1 MKRPRGSDGAE
12 SCDESD
18 ASDPTLLLSLP
29 DEVIARI
36 FAVVERETDG
46 PKYLARLSCV
56 CRSWR
61 DAFATSNAWRVL
73 LEQHRRAPSRPRR
86 GWRDLYFAQL
96 KKELEI
102 RKMRHEHMLI
112 RLLASSGVGET
123 ALRGDSVSGL
133 RREFKSLG
141 PDLDVNHR
149 FASMRGRTL
158 LGICAAMGRLSCAKE
173 LLNAWRRAPTGEL
186 HKTKHLIPQCHL
198 QDTDGFT
205 PLMEAAFRGN
215 ETMAMEIMTCA
226 DSIPGGYLPGK
237 GRGPDGDALRG
248 TRNMPTGGEHTMNAA
263 EWADFRGNR
272 RLARV
277 IRAWE
282 EGRPREKVEYLN
294 DDRGP
299 WTKTNVT
306 PWTV

>member
-1 MKRPRGSDGAE
+1 MKRPRGSDRAE

-61 DAFATSNAWRVL
+61 HAFATSNAWRVL

-112 RLLASSGVGET
+112 RLLASNGG
-123 ALRGDSVSGL
+123 ALRGDSSTGL

-141 PDLDVNHR
+141 ADLDVNHR

-186 HKTKHLIPQCHL
+186 HEPKYNISRIAICKTQ
-198 QDTDGFT
+198 
-205 PLMEAAFRGN
+205 
-215 ETMAMEIMTCA
+215 
-226 DSIPGGYLPGK
+226 
-237 GRGPDGDALRG
+237 
-248 TRNMPTGGEHTMNAA
+248 TGS
-263 EWADFRGNR
+263 
-272 RLARV
+272 
-277 IRAWE
+277 
-282 EGRPREKVEYLN
+282 RP
-294 DDRGP
+294 
-299 WTKTNVT
+299 
-306 PWTV
+306 

>member
-1 MKRPRGSDGAE
+1 MKRPRGSDRAE

-61 DAFATSNAWRVL
+61 HAFATSNAWRVL

-112 RLLASSGVGET
+112 RLLASSGG
-123 ALRGDSVSGL
+123 ALRGDSSTGL

-215 ETMAMEIMTCA
+215 ETMAIEIMTCA
-226 DSIPGGYLPGK
+226 AASPAGISP
-237 GRGPDGDALRG
+237 ARG
-248 TRNMPTGGEHTMNAA
+248 TDRTEMRSEARGTCQPA
-263 EWADFRGNR
+263 ES
-272 RLARV
+272 
-277 IRAWE
+277 
-282 EGRPREKVEYLN
+282 
-294 DDRGP
+294 
-299 WTKTNVT
+299 T
-306 PWTV
+306 P

>member
-36 FAVVERETDG
+36 FAVVEREADG
-46 PKYLARLSCV
+46 PKYLARLSCA

-61 DAFATSNAWRVL
+61 DAFATSNAWRVQ

-86 GWRDLYFAQL
+86 GWRDLYFVQL

-112 RLLASSGVGET
+112 RLLATSGG
-123 ALRGDSVSGL
+123 ALRGDSSTGL
-133 RREFKSLG
+133 RKEIKSLG
-141 PDLDVNHR
+141 ADLDVNHR

-198 QDTDGFT
+198 RDTDGFT

-215 ETMAMEIMTCA
+215 ETMAIQIMKCA
-226 DSIPGGYLPGK
+226 DSIPGCVRANGH
-237 GRGPDGDALRG
+237 GPDGDALRG
-248 TRNMPTGGEHTMNAA
+248 TRNVGNGEHTMTAA

>member
-12 SCDESD
+12 SWDESD

-61 DAFATSNAWRVL
+61 HAFATSNAWRVL

-86 GWRDLYFAQL
+86 GWRDLYFVQL

-198 QDTDGFT
+198 RDTDGFT

-215 ETMAMEIMTCA
+215 ETMAIQIMKCA
-226 DSIPGGYLPGK
+226 DSIPGCVRANGH
-237 GRGPDGDALRG
+237 GPDGDALRG
-248 TRNMPTGGEHTMNAA
+248 TRNVGNGEHTMTAA

>member
-61 DAFATSNAWRVL
+61 HAFATSNAWRVL

-86 GWRDLYFAQL
+86 GWRDLYFVQL

-112 RLLASSGVGET
+112 RLLATSGG
-123 ALRGDSVSGL
+123 ALRGDSSTGL
-133 RREFKSLG
+133 RKEFKSLG
-141 PDLDVNHR
+141 ADLDVNHR

-198 QDTDGFT
+198 RDTDGFT

-215 ETMAMEIMTCA
+215 ETMAIQIMKCA
-226 DSIPGGYLPGK
+226 DSIPGCVRANGH
-237 GRGPDGDALRG
+237 GPDGDALRG
-248 TRNMPTGGEHTMNAA
+248 TRNVGNGEHTMTAA

>member
-1 MKRPRGSDGAE
+1 MKRPRGSDRAE

-61 DAFATSNAWRVL
+61 HAFATSNAWRVL

-173 LLNAWRRAPTGEL
+173 LLNAWRRAPTDEL

-215 ETMAMEIMTCA
+215 ETMAIQIMTCA
-226 DSIPGGYLPGK
+226 DSIPGCVRANGH
-237 GRGPDGDALRG
+237 GPDGDALRG
-248 TRNMPTGGEHTMNAA
+248 TRNVGNGEHTMNAA
-263 EWADFRGNR
+263 EWADFRGNY

>member
-1 MKRPRGSDGAE
+1 MKRPRGSDRAE

-61 DAFATSNAWRVL
+61 HAFATSNAWRVL

-112 RLLASSGVGET
+112 RLLASSGG
-123 ALRGDSVSGL
+123 ALRGDSSTGL
-133 RREFKSLG
+133 RREMKSLG

-173 LLNAWRRAPTGEL
+173 LLNAWRRAPTGEPNYNM
-186 HKTKHLIPQCHL
+186 IPQCHV

-215 ETMAMEIMTCA
+215 ETMAIEIMKCA
-226 DSIPGGYLPGK
+226 DGCVRAK
-237 GRGPDGDALRG
+237 GHGPDGDALRG
-248 TRNMPTGGEHTMNAA
+248 TRNVGNREHTMKAA
-263 EWADFRGNR
+263 EWADFRGNY

>member
-12 SCDESD
+12 SSDESD

-36 FAVVERETDG
+36 FAVVEREADG
-46 PKYLARLSCV
+46 PKYLARLSCA

-61 DAFATSNAWRVL
+61 DAFATSNAWRVQ

-96 KKELEI
+96 KKELAI

-112 RLLASSGVGET
+112 RLLASSGG
-123 ALRGDSVSGL
+123 ALRGDSSTGL
-133 RREFKSLG
+133 RKEIKSLG
-141 PDLDVNHR
+141 ADLDVNHR

-186 HKTKHLIPQCHL
+186 HEPKYNIIPHCHL

-215 ETMAMEIMTCA
+215 ETMAIEIMTCA
-226 DSIPGGYLPGK
+226 DSIPGCVRAK
-237 GRGPDGDALRG
+237 GHGPNGDPLQG
-248 TRNMPTGGEHTMNAA
+248 TRNMPTGGEFTMNAA
-263 EWADFRGNR
+263 RWADFRGNY

-282 EGRPREKVEYLN
+282 EGRPIEKEQYCDLTCAAP
-294 DDRGP
+294 GP

>member
-1 MKRPRGSDGAE
+1 MKRPRGSDRAE

-61 DAFATSNAWRVL
+61 HAFATSNAWRVL

-112 RLLASSGVGET
+112 RLLASSGG
-123 ALRGDSVSGL
+123 ALRGDSSTGL
-133 RREFKSLG
+133 RREMKSLG

-173 LLNAWRRAPTGEL
+173 LLNAWRRAPTDEL

-215 ETMAMEIMTCA
+215 ETMAIQIMKCA
-226 DSIPGGYLPGK
+226 DSIPGCVRANGH
-237 GRGPDGDALRG
+237 GPDGDALRG
-248 TRNMPTGGEHTMNAA
+248 TRNVGNGEHTMNAA
-263 EWADFRGNR
+263 EWADFRGNY

>member
-1 MKRPRGSDGAE
+1 MKRPRGSDRAE

-61 DAFATSNAWRVL
+61 HAFATSNAWRVL

-112 RLLASSGVGET
+112 RLLASSGG
-123 ALRGDSVSGL
+123 ALRGDSSTGL
-133 RREFKSLG
+133 RREMKSLG

-173 LLNAWRRAPTGEL
+173 LLNAWRRAPTDEL

-215 ETMAMEIMTCA
+215 ETMSIEIMNCA
-226 DSIPGGYLPGK
+226 DGFVWAK
-237 GRGPDGDALRG
+237 GHGPNGDALRG
-248 TRNMPTGGEHTMNAA
+248 TRNVGNGEHTMKAA
-263 EWADFRGNR
+263 EWADFRGNY

>member
-61 DAFATSNAWRVL
+61 HAFATSNAWRVL

-86 GWRDLYFAQL
+86 GWRDLYFVQL

-198 QDTDGFT
+198 RDTDGFT

-215 ETMAMEIMTCA
+215 ETMAIQIMKCA
-226 DSIPGGYLPGK
+226 DSIPGCVRANGH
-237 GRGPDGDALRG
+237 GPDGDALRG
-248 TRNMPTGGEHTMNAA
+248 TRNVGNGEHTMTAA

-282 EGRPREKVEYLN
+282 EGRPIDMRDMRTV
-294 DDRGP
+294 DRGP

>member
-12 SCDESD
+12 SSDESD
-18 ASDPTLLLSLP
+18 AADPTLLLSLP

-61 DAFATSNAWRVL
+61 HAFATSNAWRVL

-96 KKELEI
+96 KKELAI

-112 RLLASSGVGET
+112 RLLASSGG
-123 ALRGDSVSGL
+123 ALRGDSSTGL
-133 RREFKSLG
+133 RKEFKSLG
-141 PDLDVNHR
+141 ADLDVNHR

-186 HKTKHLIPQCHL
+186 HEPKYNIIPHCHL

-215 ETMAMEIMTCA
+215 ETMAIEIMTCS
-226 DSIPGGYLPGK
+226 DSMPGFVWAK
-237 GRGPDGDALRG
+237 GHGPDGVPLRG
-248 TRNMPTGGEHTMNAA
+248 TRNVGDGDKTMNVA

-282 EGRPREKVEYLN
+282 EGRPIVEENYRGA
-294 DDRGP
+294 DCGP

>member
-1 MKRPRGSDGAE
+1 MKRPRGSDRAE

-36 FAVVERETDG
+36 FAVVEREADG

-112 RLLASSGVGET
+112 RLLASSGG
-123 ALRGDSVSGL
+123 ALRGDSSTGL
-133 RREFKSLG
+133 RKEFKSLG
-141 PDLDVNHR
+141 ADLDVNHR

-173 LLNAWRRAPTGEL
+173 LLNAWRRAPTAEL
-186 HKTKHLIPQCHL
+186 HKTKHLIPQYHM

-215 ETMAMEIMTCA
+215 ETMAIEIMNRA
-226 DSIPGGYLPGK
+226 DTIPGCVRGAN

-248 TRNMPTGGEHTMNAA
+248 SRNVGDGDKTMNAA

-282 EGRPREKVEYLN
+282 EGRPIAEEGYRGA
-294 DDRGP
+294 DCGP

>member
-1 MKRPRGSDGAE
+1 MKRPRGSDRAE

-61 DAFATSNAWRVL
+61 HAFATSNAWRVL

-112 RLLASSGVGET
+112 RLLASSGG
-123 ALRGDSVSGL
+123 ALRGDSSTGL
-133 RREFKSLG
+133 RREMKSLG

-186 HKTKHLIPQCHL
+186 HKTKHLIPQCHV

-215 ETMAMEIMTCA
+215 ETMAIEIMNCCC
-226 DSIPGGYLPGK
+226 IPGFVRAK
-237 GRGPDGDALRG
+237 GHGPDGDALRG
-248 TRNMPTGGEHTMNAA
+248 TRNVGNGEHTMKAA
-263 EWADFRGNR
+263 EWADFRGNY

>member
-1 MKRPRGSDGAE
+1 MKRPRGSDRAE

-61 DAFATSNAWRVL
+61 HAFATSNAWRVL

-112 RLLASSGVGET
+112 RLLASSGG
-123 ALRGDSVSGL
+123 ALRGDSSTGL
-133 RREFKSLG
+133 RREMKSLG

-186 HKTKHLIPQCHL
+186 HKTIASDP
-198 QDTDGFT
+198 
-205 PLMEAAFRGN
+205 
-215 ETMAMEIMTCA
+215 AM
-226 DSIPGGYLPGK
+226 P
-237 GRGPDGDALRG
+237 R
-248 TRNMPTGGEHTMNAA
+248 
-263 EWADFRGNR
+263 
-272 RLARV
+272 ARH
-277 IRAWE
+277 
-282 EGRPREKVEYLN
+282 
-294 DDRGP
+294 
-299 WTKTNVT
+299 
-306 PWTV
+306 

>member
-1 MKRPRGSDGAE
+1 MKRPRGSDRAE
-12 SCDESD
+12 SSDESD

-61 DAFATSNAWRVL
+61 HAFATSNAWRVL

-112 RLLASSGVGET
+112 RLLASSGG
-123 ALRGDSVSGL
+123 ALRGDSSTGL
-133 RREFKSLG
+133 RREMKSLG

-173 LLNAWRRAPTGEL
+173 LLNAWRRAPTAEL
-186 HKTKHLIPQCHL
+186 HKTKHLIPQCHV

-215 ETMAMEIMTCA
+215 ETMAIEIMTCA
-226 DSIPGGYLPGK
+226 GSIPGGYLPGK

-248 TRNMPTGGEHTMNAA
+248 MRNVGDGERTMNVA

-282 EGRPREKVEYLN
+282 EGRPIVEEGYRGA
-294 DDRGP
+294 DCGP

>member
-12 SCDESD
+12 SWDESD

-36 FAVVERETDG
+36 FAVVEREADG
-46 PKYLARLSCV
+46 PKYLARLSCA

-61 DAFATSNAWRVL
+61 DAFATSNAWRVQ

-198 QDTDGFT
+198 RDTDGFT

-215 ETMAMEIMTCA
+215 ETMAIQIMKCA
-226 DSIPGGYLPGK
+226 DSIPGCVRANGH
-237 GRGPDGDALRG
+237 GPDGDALRG
-248 TRNMPTGGEHTMNAA
+248 TRNVGNGEHTMTAA

>member
-1 MKRPRGSDGAE
+1 MKRPRGSDRAE

-61 DAFATSNAWRVL
+61 HAFATSNAWRVL

-112 RLLASSGVGET
+112 RLLASSGG
-123 ALRGDSVSGL
+123 ALREDSSTGL
-133 RREFKSLG
+133 RKEFKSLG

-173 LLNAWRRAPTGEL
+173 LLNAWRRAPTGEPNYNM
-186 HKTKHLIPQCHL
+186 IPQCHV

-215 ETMAMEIMTCA
+215 ETMSIEIMNCA
-226 DSIPGGYLPGK
+226 DGFVWAK
-237 GRGPDGDALRG
+237 GHGPNGDALRG
-248 TRNMPTGGEHTMNAA
+248 TRNVGNREHTMKAA
-263 EWADFRGNR
+263 EWADFRGNY

>member
-1 MKRPRGSDGAE
+1 MKRPRGSDRAE

-61 DAFATSNAWRVL
+61 HAFATSNAWRVL

-112 RLLASSGVGET
+112 RLLASSGG
-123 ALRGDSVSGL
+123 ALRGDSSTGL
-133 RREFKSLG
+133 RREMKSLG

-173 LLNAWRRAPTGEL
+173 LLNAWRRAPTGEPNYNM
-186 HKTKHLIPQCHL
+186 IPQCHV

-215 ETMAMEIMTCA
+215 ETMAIEIMTCA
-226 DSIPGGYLPGK
+226 GSIPGGYLPGK

-248 TRNMPTGGEHTMNAA
+248 TRNVGNREHTMKAA
-263 EWADFRGNR
+263 EWADFRGNY

>member
-1 MKRPRGSDGAE
+1 MKRPRGSDRAE

-61 DAFATSNAWRVL
+61 HAFATSNAWRVL

-112 RLLASSGVGET
+112 RLLASSGG
-123 ALRGDSVSGL
+123 ALRGDSSTGL
-133 RREFKSLG
+133 RREMKSLG

-186 HKTKHLIPQCHL
+186 HKTKHLIPQCHV

-215 ETMAMEIMTCA
+215 ETMAIEIMNCA
-226 DSIPGGYLPGK
+226 DGCVWAK
-237 GRGPDGDALRG
+237 GHGPDGDALRG
-248 TRNMPTGGEHTMNAA
+248 TRNVGNGEHTMKAA
-263 EWADFRGNR
+263 EWADFRGNY

>member
-173 LLNAWRRAPTGEL
+173 LLNAWRRAPTAEL

-215 ETMAMEIMTCA
+215 ETMAIEIMTCA

-248 TRNMPTGGEHTMNAA
+248 TRNY
-263 EWADFRGNR
+263 